1 VVLRLI
7 KQHPDVRLSFLSID
21 LQDDVK
27 GKDKLNKIS
36 KKLKM
41 TELKKKDEYLLSD
54 QPNTCPVNEMD

>member
-1 VVLRLI
+1 VGSPLI
-7 KQHPDVRLSFLSID
+7 KQHPDGSFEFLSID

-41 TELKKKDEYLLSD
+41 TELKKKDDTYYQINPTPAS
-54 QPNTCPVNEMD
+54 